1 MLSVV
6 MLNVVMLSVVAPFEQ
21 REKSGLKLKTK
32 LLFKNCSFSQAFTI
46 SRAAALASTLEH
58 FGYSGFDSRG
68 GI

>member
-1 MLSVV
+1 

-46 SRAAALASTLEH
+46 SRAAALALTLEH
-58 FGYSGFDSRG
+58 LGYSGLG
-68 GI
+68 GGYSEKNDAN